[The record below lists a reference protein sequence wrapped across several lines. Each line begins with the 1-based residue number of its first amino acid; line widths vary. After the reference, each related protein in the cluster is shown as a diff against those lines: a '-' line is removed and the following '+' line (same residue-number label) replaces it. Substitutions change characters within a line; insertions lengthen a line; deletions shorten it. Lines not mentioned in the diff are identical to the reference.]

1 MNGLSGMIVP
11 RPRLRSQHVLR
22 LKVLEAVTRTVMEA
36 NEAMARSISL
46 KVPPGLMHSIRL
58 CGSLFMLLTWP
69 SPAPAAEQVDLK
81 LVLATDVSRS
91 IDDTELRLER
101 EGTAEAFLDPE
112 VIKAIQNGSL
122 GRIAVATF
130 DFSSPQDNKVTME
143 WHIIHDRASAVA
155 LAGTIRGTPRTR
167 GRRTSVSG
175 ALELGSLLI
184 ESSENDIRA
193 TRKVIDVSGDGPNN
207 DGNPMTEVHDKVIA
221 QGIVVNGLP
230 VMDDNANGYFPD
242 LDKYYAACVAGGRGS
257 FVLAVHNYKDFSA
270 AMRHKLILEIS
281 QNERPIKEAKS
292 GPVKSSALLK
302 VVAAPQASPAPQ
314 VLRAGPNEFSKQCD
328 IQGGGFGF
336 RRFGTF

>member
-1 MNGLSGMIVP
+1 MGRFNN
-11 RPRLRSQHVLR
+11 LR
-22 LKVLEAVTRTVMEA
+22 
-36 NEAMARSISL
+36 ISFDP
-46 KVPPGLMHSIRL
+46 VHAAGL
-58 CGSLFMLLTWP
+58 CGSLLLLLAGT
-69 SPAPAAEQVDLK
+69 APARATEQVDLK

-91 IDDTELRLER
+91 IDDEELRLER

-130 DFSSPQDNKVTME
+130 DFSSPQDNRVTMQ
-143 WHIIHDRASAVA
+143 WHIIHDRASAAA
-155 LAGTIRGTPRTR
+155 LAETIRDTPRTP
-167 GRRTSVSG
+167 GRRTSVSS

-184 ESSENDIRA
+184 QSSEGEIVA

-207 DGNPMTEVHDKVIA
+207 DGNRMTEVHDKIIA

-257 FVLAVHNYKDFSA
+257 FVVAVHSYKDFSA

-281 QNERPIKEAKS
+281 QNETQIRQANDRPAK
-292 GPVKSSALLK
+292 KDALLNL
-302 VVAAPQASPAPQ
+302 AAAQRTAPSPAPP
-314 VLRAGPNEFSKQCD
+314 VLRAGPNEFSSRCD
-328 IQGGGFGF
+328 IGGFGF
-336 RRFGTF
+336 GGF